1 MLEAVS
7 MSLAPE
13 LRQKIES
20 IIASDPV
27 VLFMK
32 GSRSFPQC
40 GFSAAVVQILDTM
53 VPNYTTVN
61 VLADAAIRD
70 AIKAYSDWPTIPQ
83 LYVRGEFVG
92 GADIVRQMH
101 AAGELQQKLGDIAKA
116 AEPPS
121 VTVTPRAAVV
131 LKQALADA
139 NTGDVIH
146 LSVDGRFE
154 HGLDIGPREPAS
166 GTIESNGVTVQVD
179 AASARRAAGV
189 VIDYVEGAQ
198 GAGFKIENPNR
209 PPAVKAVGPKEL
221 KALLDAGTVKHLFD
235 VRTPAERDKA
245 SIAGTRLLDESAAA
259 EIETLDKH
267 TPIAFHCHH
276 GGRSQNAAEHFLQ
289 KGFKQ
294 VYNLAGGI
302 DAWSLQVDPGVPR
315 Y

>member
-1 MLEAVS
+1 

-32 GSRSFPQC
+32 GNRSFPQC

-61 VLADAAIRD
+61 VLADASIRD
-70 AIKAYSDWPTIPQ
+70 GIKAFSDWPTIPQ

-101 AAGELQQKLGDIAKA
+101 AAGELQKKLGDLAQAPDAPK
-116 AEPPS
+116 
-121 VTVTPRAAVV
+121 VTVTPRAAAE
-131 LKQALADA
+131 LKQAIAEAGPD
-139 NTGDVIH
+139 NVIH
-146 LSVDGRFE
+146 LGIDARFE
-154 HGLDIGPREPAS
+154 HGLDIGPREAGS
-166 GTIESNGVTVQVD
+166 ATIDTNGITVQVD
-179 AASARRAAGV
+179 ATSARRANGV
-189 VIDYVEGAQ
+189 VIDFVEGPQ

-209 PPAVKAVGPKEL
+209 PPSVKAIGAKEL
-221 KALLDAGTVKHLFD
+221 KALLDAGTVKHFYD
-235 VRTPAERDKA
+235 VRQPGEREKA
-245 SIAGTRLLDESAAA
+245 AIPGTKLLDEATMA
-259 EIETLDKH
+259 EIEKLDKS

-276 GGRSQNAAEHFLQ
+276 GPRSQNAAEHFVQ

-294 VYNLAGGI
+294 VYNLTGGI
-302 DAWSLQVDPGVPR
+302 EAWSQQVDPKVPR

>member
-1 MLEAVS
+1 
-7 MSLAPE
+7 
-13 LRQKIES
+13 
-20 IIASDPV
+20 
-27 VLFMK
+27 MK

-70 AIKAYSDWPTIPQ
+70 GIKAFSDWPTIPQ
-83 LYVRGEFVG
+83 LYVRGEFIG

-101 AAGELQQKLGDIAKA
+101 SAGELQKKLGDLAQA
-116 AEPPS
+116 AEPPR
-121 VTVTPRAAVV
+121 VTVTPRAADV

-139 NTGDVIH
+139 NPGDVIH
-146 LSVDGRFE
+146 LSIDGRFE
-154 HGLDIGPREPAS
+154 HGLDIGPREAAS
-166 GTIESNGVTVQVD
+166 ATVETNGVTVQVD

-189 VIDYVEGAQ
+189 VIDYVEGPQ

-209 PPAVKAVGPKEL
+209 PPAVKAIGPKEL

-235 VRTPAERDKA
+235 VRTPTERAKA
-245 SIAGTRLLDESAAA
+245 SIAGARLLDEAVAA
-259 EIETLDKH
+259 EIEQLDRS

-302 DAWSLQVDPGVPR
+302 DAWSLQVDPSIPR

>member
-1 MLEAVS
+1 

-53 VPNYTTVN
+53 IPNYTTVN

-70 AIKAYSDWPTIPQ
+70 GIKAFSDWPTIPQ
-83 LYVRGEFVG
+83 LYVRGEFIG

-101 AAGELQQKLGDIAKA
+101 AAGDLQKKLGDLARA
-116 AEPPS
+116 PTAPT
-121 VTVTPRAAVV
+121 VTVTPRAAEV
-131 LKQALADA
+131 LKGALADA
-139 NTGDVIH
+139 NPGDVIH
-146 LSVDGRFE
+146 LSIDGRFE
-154 HGLDIGPREPAS
+154 HGLDVGPREAAS
-166 GTIESNGVTVQVD
+166 LTVDTNGVTVQVD
-179 AASARRAAGV
+179 SASARRAEGV
-189 VIDYVEGAQ
+189 VIDYVEGPS

-209 PPAVKAVGPKEL
+209 PPQVRAIPPRDL
-221 KALLDAGTVKHLFD
+221 KALVDAGTVKELFD
-235 VRTPAERDKA
+235 VRTPAERAQASISGSRLVDDATLAYIEGLDKA
-245 SIAGTRLLDESAAA
+245 
-259 EIETLDKH
+259 
-267 TPIAFHCHH
+267 TPIAFFCHH
-276 GGRSQNAAEHFLQ
+276 GGRSQNVAEHFVQ
-289 KGFKQ
+289 KGFKT

-302 DAWSLQVDPGVPR
+302 DAWSAQVDPKVPR

>member
-1 MLEAVS
+1 

-20 IIASDPV
+20 IIKSDPV

-32 GSRSFPQC
+32 GSRTFPQC

-61 VLADAAIRD
+61 VLADASIRD

-92 GADIVRQMH
+92 GADIVRQLH
-101 AAGELQQKLGDIAKA
+101 AAGDLQKKLGELART
-116 AEPPS
+116 AEPPK
-121 VTVTPRAAVV
+121 VTVSPRAAAI
-131 LKQALADA
+131 LKEALADA
-139 NTGDVIH
+139 GPGDVIH
-146 LSVDGRFE
+146 LSIDGRFE
-154 HGLDIGPREPAS
+154 HGLDIGPREATS
-166 GTIESNGVTVQVD
+166 ATIETNGVTVQVD
-179 AASARRAAGV
+179 AASARRADGV
-189 VIDYVEGAQ
+189 VIDHVEGPQ

-209 PPAVKAVGPKEL
+209 PATVKAIGPKEL
-221 KALLDAGTVKHLFD
+221 KALLDAGTVQHLFD
-235 VRTPAERDKA
+235 VRTPAERAQA
-245 SIAGTRLLDESAAA
+245 SIANTRLLDDAAA
-259 EIETLDKH
+259 ADIEKLDKS
-267 TPIAFHCHH
+267 TPIAFLCHH

-302 DAWSLQVDPGVPR
+302 DAWSLQVDPGIPR

>member
-1 MLEAVS
+1 

-101 AAGELQQKLGDIAKA
+101 AAGELQKKLGDIAKA

-139 NTGDVIH
+139 NPGDVIH

-166 GTIESNGVTVQVD
+166 ATIDTNGVTVQVD
-179 AASARRAAGV
+179 APSARRASGV
-189 VIDYVEGAQ
+189 VIDYVEGPQ

-209 PPAVKAVGPKEL
+209 PPAVKAIGPKEL

-245 SIAGTRLLDESAAA
+245 LIAGARLLDESAAA
-259 EIETLDKH
+259 DIEKLDKN

-302 DAWSLQVDPGVPR
+302 DAWSVQVDPAVPR